1 MLSFWRSADVL
12 IIFPVQFFDITKK
25 VEFPFSVQENND
37 PLILFDSSADLFA
50 ALTSLHYRFTVR

>member
-1 MLSFWRSADVL
+1 ML